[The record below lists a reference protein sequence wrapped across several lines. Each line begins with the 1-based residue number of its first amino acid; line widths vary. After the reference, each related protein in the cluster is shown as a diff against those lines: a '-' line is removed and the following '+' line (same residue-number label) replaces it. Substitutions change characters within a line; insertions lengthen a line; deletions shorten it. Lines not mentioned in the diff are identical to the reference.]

1 MRSARWMVKGLGF
14 LLVLAAMSSSAR
26 ATSVAPEI
34 DPGMMSSALALL
46 GGGLLLITNRS
57 RRK

>member
-46 GGGLLLITNRS
+46 GGDCS
-57 RRK
+57 